1 MQQTDR
7 FLGFADQQL
16 SELCR
21 TSPLRQ
27 LALYLSRS
35 MEAQGPSLELVSQ
48 WPKGER
54 QLPPADEDPD
64 LRRPVNERRWYP
76 LQDGT
81 VILGALRAELDPSQ
95 AWSQELDQRLRSC
108 ADAVSH
114 ALNLD
119 LECLR
124 LRQELLAQR
133 ENTRTLVHQLRN
145 PLAALR
151 TYAKLLLRRMEPDNE
166 LRDLVEGM
174 LSEQTQLNR
183 YVNVL
188 EGLGRDVLPEVADPD
203 PTSPLLLPPVPSP
216 ERLPLSEHLQ
226 PLLERAEATAS
237 LQNRRWSGPEQWP
250 DWTLAVQA
258 TGAAAILEI
267 VANLIENAF
276 RYSPAGCQIGL
287 SMLEDGLCVWDEGPA
302 IAPSEHDLIFQRGVR
317 GAASRELSGS
327 GLGLALARDLAIRH
341 GGSLD
346 LEICPAAISRSLPD
360 SGNAFRL
367 RWPT

>member
-35 MEAQGPSLELVSQ
+35 IEAQGPSLELVSQ
-48 WPKGER
+48 WPKGDR
-54 QLPPADEDPD
+54 QLPPADKDPD
-64 LRRPVNERRWYP
+64 LRRPVDERRWYP

-95 AWSQELDQRLRSC
+95 DWSQDLDQRLRSC

-124 LRQELLAQR
+124 LRQELLEQR
-133 ENTRTLVHQLRN
+133 EHTRTLVHQLRN

-166 LRDLVEGM
+166 HRDLVEGM

-188 EGLGRDVLPEVADPD
+188 ESLGRDVLPKAADS
-203 PTSPLLLPPVPSP
+203 TSPLLLPPVPSP
-216 ERLPLSEHLQ
+216 ERLPLSEHLK

-237 LQNRRWSGPEQWP
+237 LQDRHWSGPEHWP
-250 DWTLAVQA
+250 QWTLALNA
-258 TGAAAILEI
+258 TAATAILEI

-276 RYSPAGCQIGL
+276 RYSPAGCRIGL
-287 SMLEDGLCVWDEGPA
+287 LVLQDGLCVWDEGPA
-302 IAPSEHDLIFQRGVR
+302 IAPAEHDRIFQRGVR

-327 GLGLALARDLAIRH
+327 GLGLALARDLAERH

-346 LEICPAAISRSLPD
+346 LEIHPAAISPSLPD

-367 RWPT
+367 RWPA